1 MENDQFQLFDM
12 QRKTLSTEQ
21 IDHYERMCMLLHATA
36 KQRKTEQWED
46 ISKNMRLLI
55 QLCRQD
61 SQQWNSVVLNAID
74 SASSSKRRC
83 ASHLLYITSKST
95 R

>member
-1 MENDQFQLFDM
+1 MEKDPFMLFDM
-12 QRKTLSTEQ
+12 QRKTLSIEQ
-21 IDHYERMCMLLHATA
+21 INHYEHVCMFLHATA
-36 KQRKTEQWED
+36 RQQKTEQWED
-46 ISKNMRLLI
+46 ISKKMKLLL

-61 SQQWNSVVLNAID
+61 SQQWSTVVLNAID

-83 ASHLLYITSKST
+83 ALYMLYTTSNS